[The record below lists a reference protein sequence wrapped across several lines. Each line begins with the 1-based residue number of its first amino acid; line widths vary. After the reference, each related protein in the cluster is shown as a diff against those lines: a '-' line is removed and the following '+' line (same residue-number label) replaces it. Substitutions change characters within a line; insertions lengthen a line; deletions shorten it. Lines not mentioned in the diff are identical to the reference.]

1 MSSVTVHRVF
11 DNETINPA
19 MKQIIIIL
27 ILYCLGSM
35 IPLEAQVFISEVS
48 PANGTILDRNHTS
61 SDWCEIT
68 AKSSSVTL
76 KGWRISDRNNFDN
89 AFVLP
94 DTVLKS
100 GQAAMIYCNQ
110 NTESKPITTL
120 IGDGAWIGR
129 WSFWERN
136 TFAYIPM
143 SGDFTMSVRINSI
156 HHDSVPTE
164 AVLLIRENTHE
175 TSRYIGISALSN
187 KFTIIHNKP
196 SVNPNNDGMFFTL
209 QNYPVEAKFPN
220 CWLKLQKKGDTISL
234 SASADGYY
242 WAEEKSYYFP
252 FTHNE
257 YFAGIAIAPTN
268 YVYSKNIRLDYS
280 ELMIND
286 KEYPNGFPLIANI
299 KTNKPAS
306 QSQNKEI
313 HVPFQLSASRETLY
327 LWNPEG
333 KLIDTLSWANI
344 TGNRSWGRDSLGQK
358 GYVFTATPGY
368 KNSKI
373 AEGICTMPEL
383 DEGSGVKNS
392 PFLTKLSNISDSEII
407 HFTTNNE
414 DPDETSPILPLDS
427 MLFIEKT
434 TTIRLRKYRSNYI
447 PSQIQTYT
455 YIFENKQEY
464 PTIFLTAPDK
474 LWWGDS
480 IGILYDSAGKTNA
493 YSNVE
498 IPVSIEYIKNNKRE
512 FYENAGCSLRGSY
525 SRELPQKAFDIDFR
539 NKYGISSLK
548 YNLYNKK
555 NDEYS
560 KFMLRNG
567 GQDWW
572 STSIRDNIAATLAHD
587 IGIDYQA
594 FSPTR
599 VFINGRY
606 WGHYTIQ
613 ENSGDE
619 YISSNYGLDKDDF
632 SIVGIYGNPL
642 HGNSK
647 KFNKIFSNIE
657 NSDFTID
664 SVFNNYISL
673 FDKNQLALYTV
684 LQIFT
689 GNREFPGN
697 NVKLWY
703 DNDGKM
709 PFRFILYDTDLAQAS
724 IWDYYYNSY
733 DYLLSPEKMNWS
745 NPPASTLLWRKLFSN
760 ISWRNSFF
768 LALSDELNGHL
779 SANNYIRIIDSLTSI
794 VENEMQN
801 HRKRWPMIT
810 TDWHHEVQRLREFA
824 TVRQD
829 IVRQQSIQRFGLG
842 GVCSLSVAV
851 HPVNARG
858 TVKVSKSIS
867 TSQSQQA
874 VFFQDV
880 PLPLSISEQPQWK
893 FLHWRV
899 GDSIISTDKNAIIR
913 PDTISMNIIAEFVQ
927 DSTTMGNAIPI
938 VINEIMYK
946 AADSKDMKD
955 WIELT
960 NYGNESYNIGSWI
973 IRDDDNSHSFIIP
986 PNTIIHP
993 QEYIVIAED
1002 TSKFLQYYPRP
1013 KKLLGE
1019 FDFGFGRGD
1028 QVRLFNDA
1036 NILMD
1041 SVRYGIIAPW
1051 DNKADGTGH
1060 SLELKSPDLDN
1071 TLPEHWFASG
1081 DEGGTPGRPNTP
1093 NLFVFGNENS
1103 NEISIIANH
1112 TSLEIYRDD
1121 SPESLQCSLY
1131 SIHGNLLTHVPLHST
1146 QTLMSLTAF
1155 PSGVYTVIIQ
1165 DLRTLRIIHQ
1175 RTIAIVH

>member
-19 MKQIIIIL
+19 MKQTIIIL

-48 PANGTILDRNHTS
+48 PANGTILDKNHAS

-68 AKSSSVTL
+68 AKSSSVTM

-187 KFTIIHNKP
+187 KYTIIHNKP

-209 QNYPVEAKFPN
+209 QNYPVEAKFPH
-220 CWLKLQKKGDTISL
+220 CWLKLQKKGDTISVA
-234 SASADGYY
+234 ASADGYY
-242 WAEEKSYYFP
+242 WAEKQSYYFP
-252 FTHNE
+252 FPQKE
-257 YFAGIAIAPTN
+257 FFAGIAIAPTN
-268 YVYSKNIRLDYS
+268 YIYSKDIRLHYS
-280 ELMIND
+280 ELFIND
-286 KEYPNGFPLIANI
+286 KEYPNGFPRIANI
-299 KTNKPAS
+299 KTEKPAK
-306 QSQNKEI
+306 QRRNKEI

-327 LWNPEG
+327 LWNTQG
-333 KLIDTLSWANI
+333 DLIDTLSWNNI
-344 TGNRSWGRDSLGQK
+344 IGNRTWGSDSLGQK
-358 GYVFTATPGY
+358 GYLFKATPGY
-368 KNSKI
+368 KNTPI
-373 AEGICTMPEL
+373 ADGICTMPEL
-383 DEGSGVKNS
+383 DEGTGIKNI
-392 PFLTKLSNISDSEII
+392 PFTTNLINASVHDII
-407 HFTTNNE
+407 RFTTNNE
-414 DPDETSPILPLDS
+414 DPDETSAILPHDS
-427 MLFIEKT
+427 TVRIEKT

-455 YIFENKQEY
+455 YIFESKDIY
-464 PTIFLTAPDK
+464 PTIFLTAPAK

-480 IGILYDSAGKTNA
+480 IGILYDSAAKTNA
-493 YSNVE
+493 FNNTE
-498 IPVSIEYIKNNKRE
+498 IPVSIEYIKKDKRE

-539 NKYGISSLK
+539 NRYGNANLK

-555 NDEYS
+555 SGEYN

-619 YISSNYGLDKDDF
+619 YISSNYGLDKNDF

-647 KFNKIFSNIE
+647 KYNEIKRNIE
-657 NSDFTID
+657 NADFTID
-664 SVFNNYISL
+664 STFNNFIHS
-673 FDKNQLALYTV
+673 FDNNQLKLYTV
-684 LQIFT
+684 LQIFI
-689 GNREFPGN
+689 GNTEFPGN

-703 DNDGKM
+703 DNDGKL
-709 PFRFILYDTDLAQAS
+709 PFRFILYDTDLSQAS
-724 IWDYYYNSY
+724 FWNYDYNSFE
-733 DYLLSPEKMNWS
+733 YLLSPVKLNWS

-760 ISWRNSFF
+760 SNWKNSF
-768 LALSDELNGHL
+768 LLTLSDELNTHL
-779 SANNYIRIIDSLTSI
+779 STQNYIRIIDSLTSI
-794 VENEMQN
+794 VENEMQD

-829 IVRQQSIQRFGLG
+829 IVRQQSIQRFGLSG
-842 GVCSLSVAV
+842 ICSLSVTV
-851 HPVNARG
+851 HPSYARG
-858 TVKVSKSIS
+858 TINVSKSIS
-867 TSQSQQA
+867 TSQSQHA
-874 VFFQDV
+874 LFFQDI
-880 PLPLSISEQPQWK
+880 PLPLTATENPQWK
-893 FLHWRV
+893 FLHWRI
-899 GDSIISTDKNAIIR
+899 GDSIISTDKDAVII
-913 PDTISMNIIAEFVQ
+913 PTTSSLEIIAEFIP
-927 DSTTMGNAIPI
+927 DSSRIDFSVPI

-946 AADSKDMKD
+946 PSEYRDTKD
-955 WIELT
+955 WIEIT
-960 NYGNESYNIGSWI
+960 NYGNESYNISSWI
-973 IRDDDNSHSFIIP
+973 LRDNDNSHSFIIP
-986 PNTIIHP
+986 PNTIREP
-993 QEYIVIAED
+993 QEFMIIAED
-1002 TSKFLQYYPRP
+1002 TTKFLKYYPRP
-1013 KKLLGE
+1013 TKLIGE
-1019 FDFGFGRGD
+1019 CNFGFGRGD
-1028 QVRLFNDA
+1028 QVRLFNAD
-1036 NILMD
+1036 NILID
-1041 SVRYGIIAPW
+1041 SVQYGISTPW
-1051 DNKADGTGH
+1051 DSNADGTGQ
-1060 SLELKSPDLDN
+1060 SLELQAPALDN
-1071 TLPEHWFASG
+1071 SLPQYWHAYGET
-1081 DEGGTPGRPNTP
+1081 GGTPGRLNTQG
-1093 NLFVFGNENS
+1093 LYISENS
-1103 NEISIIANH
+1103 FNNRIAIRVHNAFLEISH
-1112 TSLEIYRDD
+1112 SVTSQT
-1121 SPESLQCSLY
+1121 LQCSVY
-1131 SIHGNLLTHVPLHST
+1131 SIHGNLLKRISAMEME
-1146 QTLMSLTAF
+1146 TLMPLTEF
-1155 PSGVYTVIIQ
+1155 PSGVYNVIIQ
-1165 DLRTLRIIHQ
+1165 EMMTSRIIHKS
-1175 RTIAIVH
+1175 TFAIIH

>member
-1 MSSVTVHRVF
+1 MKR
-11 DNETINPA
+11 TIIVVILCCVWAKLPLNA
-19 MKQIIIIL
+19 QI
-27 ILYCLGSM
+27 Y
-35 IPLEAQVFISEVS
+35 ISEIS

-68 AKSSSVTL
+68 ATASSVNL
-76 KGWRISDRNNFDN
+76 KGWRISDKNKFEE
-89 AFVLP
+89 AYILP

-143 SGDFTMSVRINSI
+143 SGDFTMTVRINSI
-156 HHDSVPTE
+156 FHDSVPTE

-187 KFTIIHNKP
+187 TFTIIHNKP
-196 SVNPNNDGMFFTL
+196 SVNPNSDGMFFTL
-209 QNYPVEAKFPN
+209 QNYPVEAKFPH
-220 CWLKLQKKGDTISL
+220 CWLKLQKKGDTICL
-234 SASADGYY
+234 AASADGYY

-268 YVYSKNIRLDYS
+268 YVYSNNIRLDYS
-280 ELMIND
+280 ELMINE
-286 KEYPNGFPLIANI
+286 KEFPNGFPHIANI
-299 KTNKPAS
+299 KTQKKAS
-306 QSQNKEI
+306 QIKNKEI
-313 HVPFQLSASRETLY
+313 HVPFQLSASHETVF
-327 LWNPEG
+327 LWNPDG
-333 KLIDTLSWANI
+333 DLIDTISWNNI
-344 TGNRSWGRDSLGQK
+344 SGNRTWGRDSLGQK
-358 GYVFTATPGY
+358 GYLFTATPGY
-368 KNSKI
+368 KNSKN
-373 AEGICTMPEL
+373 AEGICTMPDL
-383 DEGSGVKNS
+383 DESSGIKS
-392 PFLTKLSNISDSEII
+392 TFFTTKLSNTGDDETIR
-407 HFTTNNE
+407 FTTNNE
-414 DPDETSPILPLDS
+414 DPDETSAILPNDS
-427 MLFIEKT
+427 ILIIENS
-434 TTIRLRKYRSNYI
+434 TTIRLRKYKSNYI

-455 YIFENKQEY
+455 YVFENKQEY

-474 LWWGDS
+474 LWWSDS

-548 YNLYNKK
+548 YNLYDKK
-555 NDEYS
+555 NSEYS

-572 STSIRDNIAATLAHD
+572 SISIRDNIAATLAQN

-599 VFINGRY
+599 VYINGQY
-606 WGHYTIQ
+606 WGHYAIQ

-647 KFNKIFSNIE
+647 KFNEMLNNIG

-664 SVFNNYISL
+664 SVFNKYISL

-697 NVKLWY
+697 NVKLWH

-724 IWDYYYNSY
+724 IWDYNYDSF
-733 DYLLSPEKMNWS
+733 DYLLSPIKLNWS
-745 NPPASTLLWRKLFSN
+745 NPPASTMLWRKLFSN
-760 ISWRNSFF
+760 KYWKDSF
-768 LALSDELNGHL
+768 LLTLSDELNTHL
-779 SANNYIRIIDSLTSI
+779 SAQNYVRIVDSLIAI
-794 VENEMQN
+794 VENEMQD

-810 TDWHHEVQRLREFA
+810 SDWHHEVQRLREFA

-829 IVRQQSIQRFGLG
+829 IVRQQSVKKFGLNG
-842 GVCSLSVAV
+842 ICSLSVNV
-851 HPVNARG
+851 HPTYARG
-858 TVKVSKSIS
+858 MIKVSKSIS
-867 TSQSQQA
+867 TTRTQQA
-874 VFFQDV
+874 VFFQDI
-880 PLPLSISEQPQWK
+880 PLPLTATENPQWK
-893 FLHWRV
+893 FLHWRI
-899 GDSIISTDKNAIIR
+899 GDSIISTDKDAVII
-913 PDTISMNIIAEFVQ
+913 PTSSSLEIVAEFVP
-927 DSTTMGNAIPI
+927 DSSRIDFTIPI

-946 AADSKDMKD
+946 PSENKDSKD
-955 WIELT
+955 WIEIA
-960 NYGNESYNIGSWI
+960 NYGNESYNIGTWI
-973 IRDDDNSHSFIIP
+973 LRDDDNSHSFVIP
-986 PNTIIHP
+986 PNTILKP
-993 QEYIVIAED
+993 QEFLVIAED
-1002 TSKFLQYYPRP
+1002 TTKFLQYHTRP
-1013 KKLLGE
+1013 TTLVGE
-1019 FDFGFGRGD
+1019 FNFGFGRGD
-1028 QVRLFNDA
+1028 QVRLFTA
-1036 NILMD
+1036 ENILID
-1041 SVRYGIIAPW
+1041 SVKYGISAPW
-1051 DNKADGTGH
+1051 DSNADGTGH
-1060 SLELKSPDLDN
+1060 SLELQAPALDN
-1071 TLPEHWFASG
+1071 SLPQHWHAYG
-1081 DEGGTPGRPNTP
+1081 NVGGTPGKSNSQG
-1093 NLFVFGNENS
+1093 LSVSENHIHDQ
-1103 NEISIIANH
+1103 ISLHCHN
-1112 TSLEIYRDD
+1112 SFLEIF
-1121 SPESLQCSLY
+1121 CSEIPQDLYCSVY
-1131 SIHGNLLTHVPLHST
+1131 SIDGILLKRIST
-1146 QTLMSLTAF
+1146 SATVTAISLTEF
-1155 PSGVYTVIIQ
+1155 SSGVYNVIIQ
-1165 DLRTLRIIHQ
+1165 DKITSRLIYQ
-1175 RTIAIVH
+1175 RTIAIVY